1 MSKRRCAPTAGSDE
15 CRHRRLVA
23 VAAAALVLISRPA
36 YAYIDPGTFSTV
48 FGLPAAQSDALRIAL
63 IEVAPPRRGGRRL
76 VGPNSPCTLGKLSD
90 AKEWFV
96 TTPAAISLEHG
107 KVVAAMEGKGG

>member
-1 MSKRRCAPTAGSDE
+1 MSKRRGICGGGP
-15 CRHRRLVA
+15 RRRWPVVA
-23 VAAAALVLISRPA
+23 VAAAASLLISRPA
-36 YAYIDPGTFSTV
+36 YAYTDPGTFSTV
-48 FGLPAAQSDALRIAL
+48 FGSLAAQFDARRIAL

-76 VGPNSPCTLGKLSD
+76 VGVNSPCTLGKLSD

-107 KVVAAMEGKGG
+107 KVVAATEGRDR